1 MKKNTVNN
9 VMTENGM
16 DIRMAIPATKNYHMN
31 WDAIKAFQPEK
42 AKVLEEYWDLICEHP
57 YKNSTPVYDC
67 NTGKIYPTVMLT
79 KNSQVLSI
87 RLAVNRAINAQN
99 PVYNY
104 WLDEF
109 NGHYFLA
116 IEDVPIS
123 IIKASL
129 ENIKSQK
136 RQKSQDKARIEHL
149 ENQLSK
155 IKALL
160 SD

>member
-1 MKKNTVNN
+1 MNKTVNN
-9 VMTENGM
+9 VFTENGM
-16 DIRMAIPATKNYHMN
+16 ISPMIPATKNYHMN
-31 WDAIKAFQPEK
+31 WDAIQAFQPEK
-42 AKVLEEYWDLICEHP
+42 AKVLEEYWDLIKKHP

-79 KNSQVLSI
+79 KYSQILSI
-87 RLAVNRAINAQN
+87 RLDVNAAINTQC

-104 WLDEF
+104 WLKDEF
-109 NGHYFLA
+109 NGHYILA

-129 ENIKSQK
+129 ENLKTQK
-136 RQKSQDKARIEHL
+136 REESQDKARIAHL
-149 ENQLSK
+149 ETQLSK